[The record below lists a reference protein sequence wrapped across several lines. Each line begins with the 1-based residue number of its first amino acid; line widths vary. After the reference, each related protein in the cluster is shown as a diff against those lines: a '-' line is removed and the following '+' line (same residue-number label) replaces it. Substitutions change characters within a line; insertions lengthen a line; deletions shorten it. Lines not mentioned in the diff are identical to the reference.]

1 MENIQMFFD
10 KDLVASLEQA
20 LKRRLVQ
27 VNLEVVNID
36 YSYVTIPIIYPILTW
51 PDLTSPNLT

>member
-36 YSYVTIPIIYPILTW
+36 YSYVTIPIIYPILT
-51 PDLTSPNLT
+51 